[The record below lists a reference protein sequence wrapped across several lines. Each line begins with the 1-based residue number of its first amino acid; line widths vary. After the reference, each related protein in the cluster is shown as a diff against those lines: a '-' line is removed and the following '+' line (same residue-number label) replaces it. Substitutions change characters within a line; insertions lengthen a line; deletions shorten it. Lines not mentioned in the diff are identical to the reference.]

1 MCRSGDADAGS
12 LFVRAGSREIVMTPS
27 LEPIGG
33 DPTTGSEDRAIVAAV
48 RDGSASAF
56 RALFCAHY
64 EVLCRYAYRFVR
76 SRAIAE
82 ELVSDVFLRI
92 WTQRARWEVRGKVR
106 AYLFSATRN
115 LAIDH
120 LRRELVERRSLDAT
134 SREMRATGPA
144 SSTEADRRL
153 AAAEVAAAMQRAVDE
168 LPPRPRQVF
177 LLRWQRQLTNLEIAA
192 SLGIAVKTVEM
203 HMTRALDALR
213 ASLAPDLLG
222 D

>member
-1 MCRSGDADAGS
+1 
-12 LFVRAGSREIVMTPS
+12 MTPS

-33 DPTTGSEDRAIVAAV
+33 EPSTGEDDREIVAAV
-48 RDGSASAF
+48 RHGSATAF

-92 WTQRARWEVRGKVR
+92 WTQRARWEVRGSVR

-115 LAIDH
+115 VAIDH
-120 LRRELVERRSLDAT
+120 LRRELVERRSLELT
-134 SREMRATGPA
+134 GRELRATGGV
-144 SSTEADRRL
+144 SS
-153 AAAEVAAAMQRAVDE
+153 AAADVRLVASEVAATMQRAVDE

-177 LLRWQRQLTNLEIAA
+177 LLRWQRHLTNLEIAA

-203 HMTRALDALR
+203 HMTRALEALR

>member
-1 MCRSGDADAGS
+1 
-12 LFVRAGSREIVMTPS
+12 MTPP

-56 RALFCAHY
+56 RVLFCAHY

-92 WTQRARWEVRGKVR
+92 WTQRARWEVHGNVR

-120 LRRELVERRSLDAT
+120 LRRELVERRSLDVT
-134 SREMRATGPA
+134 SREMQATGPA
-144 SSTEADRRL
+144 SSTEADSRL

-213 ASLAPDLLG
+213 ASLAPDVLG

>member
-1 MCRSGDADAGS
+1 
-12 LFVRAGSREIVMTPS
+12 MTPS

-33 DPTTGSEDRAIVAAV
+33 ERSTGDDNREIVAAV
-48 RDGSASAF
+48 RHGSAAAF

-92 WTQRARWEVRGKVR
+92 WTQRARWEVHGSVR

-115 LAIDH
+115 MAIDH
-120 LRRELVERRSLDAT
+120 LRRELVERQSLEAT
-134 SREMRATGPA
+134 SRELRAAGGM
-144 SSTEADRRL
+144 S
-153 AAAEVAAAMQRAVDE
+153 AAAADAGLVALEVAATMQRAVDE

-177 LLRWQRQLTNLEIAA
+177 LLRWQRHLTNLEIAA

-203 HMTRALDALR
+203 HMTRALEALR

>member
-1 MCRSGDADAGS
+1 
-12 LFVRAGSREIVMTPS
+12 MTPS

-33 DPTTGSEDRAIVAAV
+33 DPTTGGDDREIVAAV
-48 RDGSASAF
+48 RLGSATAF
-56 RALFCAHY
+56 RALFSAHY

-92 WTQRARWEVRGKVR
+92 WTQRARWDVHGNVR

-120 LRRELVERRSLDAT
+120 LRREHVERRSLDVT
-134 SREMRATGPA
+134 GREMRAAGTGSA
-144 SSTEADRRL
+144 GDAEHL
-153 AAAEVAAAMQRAVDE
+153 VAAAEVAAAMQRAVDE

-177 LLRWQRQLTNLEIAA
+177 LLRWQRHLTNLEIAA

-203 HMTRALDALR
+203 HMTRALEALR

>member
-1 MCRSGDADAGS
+1 
-12 LFVRAGSREIVMTPS
+12 MTPS

-33 DPTTGSEDRAIVAAV
+33 DRSTGDDDREIVAAV
-48 RDGSASAF
+48 RQGSALAF
-56 RALFCAHY
+56 RALFCANY

-92 WTQRARWEVRGKVR
+92 WTQRARWDVHGNVR

-120 LRRELVERRSLDAT
+120 LRREQAERRSLDRT
-134 SREMRATGPA
+134 SRELRASGGT
-144 SSTEADRRL
+144 SSSDAEAQL

-177 LLRWQRQLTNLEIAA
+177 LLRWQRHLTNVEIASA
-192 SLGIAVKTVEM
+192 LGIAVKTVEM
-203 HMTRALDALR
+203 HMTRALEALR
-213 ASLAPDLLG
+213 GSLAPELLG

>member
-1 MCRSGDADAGS
+1 
-12 LFVRAGSREIVMTPS
+12 MTPS

-33 DPTTGSEDRAIVAAV
+33 DRSTGEDDREIVAAI
-48 RDGSASAF
+48 RQGSALAF
-56 RALFCAHY
+56 RALFSAHY
-64 EVLCRYAYRFVR
+64 EALCRYAYRFVHT
-76 SRAIAE
+76 RAIAE

-92 WTQRARWEVRGKVR
+92 WTQRARWDVHGNVR

-120 LRRELVERRSLDAT
+120 LRRELVERRSLDHT
-134 SREMRATGPA
+134 SRELRASGGGA
-144 SSTEADRRL
+144 SLGDADDRL
-153 AAAEVAAAMQRAVDE
+153 MAAEVAAAMQRAVDE

-177 LLRWQRQLTNLEIAA
+177 LLRWQRHLTNVEIASA
-192 SLGIAVKTVEM
+192 LGIAVKTVEM

-213 ASLAPDLLG
+213 GSLAPDLLG